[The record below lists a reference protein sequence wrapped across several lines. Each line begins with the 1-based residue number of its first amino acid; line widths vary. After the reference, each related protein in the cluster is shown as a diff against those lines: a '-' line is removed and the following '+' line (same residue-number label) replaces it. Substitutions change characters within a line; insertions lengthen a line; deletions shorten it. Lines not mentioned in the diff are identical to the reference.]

1 MIPARD
7 RGDLASKTARHGGRV
22 GLLSCTDGSCELG
35 QGKWRKEPVERSG
48 QVKLVL
54 GEAGRP
60 GALGRGRRR
69 KLRRAL

>member
-1 MIPARD
+1 M
-7 RGDLASKTARHGGRV
+7 
-22 GLLSCTDGSCELG
+22 LSCTDGSCELG